1 MTLSIQ
7 KPTFFLNRLAED
19 IRKHY
24 ALNNIEIKIVP
35 DKIMQT
41 SLKTVG
47 AFVWNMILFSDSLL
61 KKSHDLQ
68 TTILVHEFGHRVLFP
83 ETRAKQEIY
92 SLISQNAGIPENNI
106 GRFLNI
112 IGDLL
117 INRAN
122 LYDVWHLQ
130 MYRGLKESYFTPKEE
145 RTTYNDYT
153 FFLNILNASLKE
165 YRNSAPPDLTEV
177 EKKAYHLL
185 FEDSRQIKE
194 RVKDLAELLRPLF
207 CAQHEPEK
215 SKHGK
220 LPLPASELPFSESL
234 KDSDLREIASEL
246 LDVSPDIIDTVK
258 KNKRLLREM
267 RRRRALGLVLPRI
280 GSSAVQ
286 FRSRGTCNMWTP
298 GKSINDLD
306 LRSSISSFGKVIPG
320 ETTMGIT
327 SVDSVASSDGTGYQ
341 MTILLDVSSSMTTN
355 NRQERMIDAAVAL
368 NRAAKKNNYSIS
380 IIGFGHRADF
390 IQKPTLD
397 YELVEEKIFS
407 IEANQNDTK
416 LYPALQLIRSGNAK
430 PLVYILTD
438 AGIYDLVEQKVVE
451 VMKKITSH
459 GRCFLFLIGSE
470 DELDD
475 KIRKT
480 LKEMKVQAYLVPDG
494 EDYSGTIVESV
505 LQP

>member
-1 MTLSIQ
+1 MKQSNQ
-7 KPTFFLNRLAED
+7 KPTFFLNRLAND

-24 ALNNIEIKIVP
+24 ALNNVNLKIVP
-35 DKIMQT
+35 DKIMQA

-47 AFVWNMILFSDSLL
+47 AFVWNMILFSDGLL

-68 TTILVHEFGHRVLFP
+68 TTVLVHEFGHRVLFP
-83 ETRAKQEIY
+83 ETRAKQELY
-92 SLISQNAGIPENNI
+92 SLISQNAGIPEQNI

-130 MYRGLKESYFTPKEE
+130 MYRGLKESYFSPKEK

-165 YRNSAPPDLTEV
+165 YRNSAPTDLTEV

-185 FEDSRQIKE
+185 FEDVRQIKE
-194 RVKDLAELLRPLF
+194 RVKDLAELLKPLF
-207 CAQHEPEK
+207 CAQPEPEK
-215 SKHGK
+215 SKTGK
-220 LPLPASELPFSESL
+220 LPLPASELPFSEPL
-234 KDSDLREIASEL
+234 KDDDLREIANEL
-246 LDVSPDIIDTVK
+246 LDISSDIIDTVK

-286 FRSRGTCNMWTP
+286 FKSRGTCNMWTP

-306 LRSSISSFGKVIPG
+306 LKSSISSFGKVIPG

-341 MTILLDVSSSMTTN
+341 MTILLDVSSSMSTN

-368 NRAAKKNNYSIS
+368 NRAAKKSNYSVS
-380 IIGFGHRADF
+380 IIGFGHRSDF

-397 YELVEEKIFS
+397 YELVEEKIFT
-407 IEANQNDTK
+407 IEANQNDTR
-416 LYPALQLIRSGNAK
+416 LYPALQLVRSGNAK

-438 AGIYDLVEQKVVE
+438 AGIYDIVEQKVVE
-451 VMKKITSH
+451 IVKKITAH
-459 GRCFLFLIGSE
+459 GRCILFLIGSE

-475 KIRKT
+475 NIRKT

-494 EDYSGTIVESV
+494 VDYSGTIVESV
-505 LQP
+505 LRP